1 MARLEQGAP
10 THPWTWFM
18 VGGMNA
24 HSQDS
29 FPQSFMEGSKSL
41 LPFGEPEAL
50 ETKMGWEV
58 QGFSDCQWPSEG
70 SRLPRD
76 LVYV

>member
-1 MARLEQGAP
+1 MSAYFPVTLAASLLTTDPCCQAP
-10 THPWTWFM
+10 KI
-18 VGGMNA
+18 
-24 HSQDS
+24 S